1 MIAILKRFE
10 TSTHGTFGLLTIN
23 DFKCFT
29 LELPDYN
36 NQPSISCISQG
47 EYGVSLRYSPSFK
60 KTLYNVKNVPK
71 RSFILIHGANF
82 AGDKK
87 KGLQS
92 HLEGCIAL
100 GYKKGTAVN
109 KFGIQQKCIFSS
121 QQALS
126 DLMELLNKQDFTL
139 RIENEYNHK
148 PN

>member
-1 MIAILKRFE
+1 MIATLKRFE
-10 TSTHGTFGLLTIN
+10 TSIRGTFGVLTID

-36 NQPSISCISQG
+36 NQPSISCIPSG
-47 EYGVSLRYSPSFK
+47 EYETSLRYSPSFK

-82 AGDKK
+82 AGDKQ

-100 GYKKGTAVN
+100 GYQKGNAVN
-109 KFGIQQKCIFSS
+109 KFGIKQKCIFQS
-121 QQALS
+121 QQALI
-126 DLMELLNKQDFTL
+126 DFMQLLDKQDFTL
-139 RIENEYNHK
+139 RIINEYHN
-148 PN
+148 